1 METLKIERR
10 LIAELNLETNPI
22 RRAELKEELNTL
34 LQIDLDRF
42 KSEEKIQDL
51 TVKLAI
57 SENK

>member
-42 KSEEKIQDL
+42 KSEEKIEDL